1 MSDNP
6 IHVIEAAIRSAFTSY
21 AKEDDPDWR
30 NPHWIKPD
38 ECAHLVRGALLELQA
53 MGFEIVKRQD

>member
-6 IHVIEAAIRSAFTSY
+6 IDVIEATIRPAFTSY
-21 AKEDDPDWR
+21 PREDDQDWR

-38 ECAHLVRGALLELQA
+38 GWAHLAGGILLELQA
-53 MGFEIVKRQD
+53 MGFEIVKRQA